1 MPELMRSIVTRLRAF
16 VADRRSAPRLA
27 VRLPCAVRFHDPR
40 RDAREAARRTHIDAY
55 TRDLSLT
62 GLALVVPAIRVG
74 GRYLPDTPLR
84 LLIDHPTGPLEL
96 TAQPVRY
103 EQLAPEGE
111 ERGFLLGLRITEMA
125 DEDRARFESHL
136 AQLAGGGR

>member
-16 VADRRSAPRLA
+16 VADRRSAPRRPA
-27 VRLPCAVRFHDPR
+27 RMACAVRFHDPR
-40 RDAREAARRTHIDAY
+40 RDAAAASERRTHIDAY

-62 GLALVVPAIRVG
+62 GLALVVPSIRVG

-84 LLIDHPTGPLEL
+84 LLLDHPTGALEL

-103 EQLAPEGE
+103 EQLPPDAD
-111 ERGFLLGLRITEMA
+111 ERGFLLGLRITEMDDA
-125 DEDRARFESHL
+125 DRARFEEHL
-136 AQLAGGGR
+136 RQLGEKG